1 MANRV
6 LLGKRGSD
14 YGLFVSQKDVDVTN
28 TSLTTPLAF
37 DSRSVRGLSVRYYGQ
52 GLIPASNAPSFG
64 SNTITHSMGY
74 IPAYA
79 VRWSKYSYGGD
90 MNNIYT
96 SAITVREPSWHEEQE
111 NSAVDDPND
120 PSDPARYWEYDYFGC
135 RTSMTSSAL
144 QILNACSGYTREC
157 DSGYEGVGQCPSE
170 LSGGEVFGVG
180 KIGIAYA
187 YVIFEAK
194 DFTGGKSL

>member
-14 YGLFVSQKDVDVTN
+14 YGLFVSQEGVDVTN
-28 TSLTTPLAF
+28 TSLTTPLSF
-37 DSRSVRGLSVRYYGQ
+37 DSRAVRGLSVRYHGQ
-52 GLIPASNAPSFG
+52 GLISGVNAPSTG
-64 SNTITHSMGY
+64 SATITHSLGY

-96 SAITVREPSWHEEQE
+96 SANTVREPSWHEEQE
-111 NSAVDDPND
+111 NSAVDDPEEAA
-120 PSDPARYWEYDYFGC
+120 DPARYWEYDYFGC
-135 RTSMTSSAL
+135 KTWVSSDYL
-144 QILNACSGYTREC
+144 VIRNACSGFTREC
-157 DSGYEGVGQCPSE
+157 DDQYEGHGEC
-170 LSGGEVFGVG
+170 LSNITEVFGVG
-180 KIGIAYA
+180 KIAIAYA

>member
-1 MANRV
+1 MGNRV
-6 LLGKRGSD
+6 VLGARGSD
-14 YGLFVSQKDVDVTN
+14 KGLFISLNGVDVTD

-96 SAITVREPSWHEEQE
+96 SAITVREPSWHEEQDSTE
-111 NSAVDDPND
+111 LDGDDPG
-120 PSDPARYWEYDYFGC
+120 DPARYWEYTYFGC
-135 RTSMTSSAL
+135 KTSVTSSAL
-144 QILNACSGYTREC
+144 VIRNACSGYTREC

-180 KIGIAYA
+180 KIAIAYA